1 MLTRSLS
8 LDLASSSIRAVAV
21 HPGWVKT
28 DMVWCILSYM
38 IRLLFLPLLSYQGGS
53 HADIEATESVE
64 GILSLIENFDVEKMN
79 GNFYTYEGK
88 PMEW

>member
-1 MLTRSLS
+1 
-8 LDLASSSIRAVAV
+8 
-21 HPGWVKT
+21 
-28 DMVWCILSYM
+28 M

-88 PMEW
+88 PMVW